1 MRFLGAAV
9 TLVALT
15 SVGGA
20 APLAALTQDLDND
33 GTPETIEV
41 SSAGVLTIAQGGPR
55 AKLQLGAL
63 VEVSLSVARGAGRTL
78 LVVDQKRSRTDR
90 EAMILEYRRTG
101 ATGVAAIVTTTKL
114 GGVGLDAEYQVE
126 LAATATGL
134 YRYQTRPDIRRCDGK
149 PTFLFAERLDGSK
162 FKRVAKLPDQLPA
175 GVATLAAKIDTA
187 PAVAPLLVHARA
199 ASLQPGVADAGGL
212 TMPHELDDGQLDTVW
227 REELAKSAGEG
238 QFFTFEPRLAGVQA
252 RQLRIIPG
260 NPTSAAAMKAA
271 NRPRMLAIVTPAS
284 TWRVE
289 LPDAANDPLRTAYV
303 VDLPSGIEC
312 LTVVLETTYGPSPG
326 ATAIAELEVF
336 AEGERAGGAD
346 AMLARIV
353 ADGKDGAI
361 KAAAVLARRGAAGA
375 VALDAEIGKTTDAV
389 ARRRLIA
396 VLVKIQ
402 DPAASAALTR
412 AATEGWVTGPA
423 LLDLID
429 ALARNGLVQELHDL
443 AGNSGIA
450 LDARTAA
457 VSRLGA
463 GPKEL
468 PLLVDLAGT
477 GPHELRRA
485 VIDRLSL
492 APAEALIE
500 AAIKNTDPPAS
511 GDLWR
516 ALTRR
521 ARTDAATRAGAL
533 AALLAA
539 LPGATDYERRYR
551 IVDGIA
557 TLGDAAALRGL
568 EAMLRGLPAGAQ
580 TSALRQVAIR
590 AIGYAPRPDAVKLVL
605 AFAQDPDPG
614 VRIAVLAA
622 LAGAETDAGDPWH
635 TADGPDGIDRVIIN
649 AIATDSWPEIRRRAA
664 STLGARCQRPG
675 PARALVDAV
684 AKDKHIDVRVDSLT
698 ALVQCRA
705 SGIDQLLAKTWD
717 DSKSPIELRTQA
729 VGLAVAL
736 GDPKL
741 GTQLVGKFTRW
752 RGAAIESAEALALAQ
767 RAAAAIAMLDA
778 PGAAAALIAALD
790 DSAFPEIVTAAALA
804 LGELGPKCPA
814 SAKAKLNVIARSDDQ
829 AAVAAK
835 RAAAQCG
842 R

>member
-1 MRFLGAAV
+1 MRILGAAA

-15 SVGGA
+15 SVGRA

-33 GTPETIEV
+33 GTAETIEV
-41 SSAGVLTIAQGGPR
+41 SATGLLTIAQGGLR
-55 AKLQLGAL
+55 AKVELGAV
-63 VEVSLSVARGAGRTL
+63 VEVSLAVARSGGRTL
-78 LVVDQKRSRTDR
+78 LVVEQKRSRTDR
-90 EAMILEYRRTG
+90 EATIFEYRRNG
-101 ATGVAAIVTTTKL
+101 ATGVAAVVASTKL

-134 YRYQTRPDIRRCDGK
+134 YRYQTRADIRRCDGT
-149 PTFLFAERLDGSK
+149 PTYLYAEGLDGSK
-162 FKRVAKLPDQLPA
+162 FKRVSRLPDQLPA
-175 GVATLAAKIDTA
+175 SVPSLPARIDTA
-187 PAVAPLLVHARA
+187 PAVAPLLVHAKA

-212 TMPHELDDGQLDTVW
+212 SIPHELDDGKLETVW
-227 REELAKSAGEG
+227 REELSKSSGEG

-252 RQLRIIPG
+252 RQLRIVPG
-260 NPTSAAAMKAA
+260 NPTSAATMKAA
-271 NRPRMLAIVTPAS
+271 NRPRTLALVTPSNA
-284 TWRVE
+284 WRVE
-289 LPDAANDPLRTAYV
+289 LPDAASDPLRSAYV
-303 VDLPSGIEC
+303 VDLPKGIEC
-312 LTVVLETTYGPSPG
+312 LTIILESTYGPSPG

-336 AEGERAGGAD
+336 ADGERAGGAE

-353 ADGKDGAI
+353 AEGKDGAI
-361 KAAAVLARRGAAGA
+361 GAASVLARRGVAGA
-375 VALDAEIGKTTDAV
+375 AAIDAELGKTTDGV

-402 DPAASAALTR
+402 DPAASASLTR
-412 AATEGWVTGPA
+412 AATEGWVTGRE
-423 LLDLID
+423 LLDLIA

-443 AGNSGIA
+443 AGNGGIA
-450 LDARTAA
+450 LDARIAA
-457 VSRLGA
+457 VGRLGP
-463 GPKEL
+463 GSKEL

-477 GPHELRRA
+477 GPAELRRA

-492 APAEALIE
+492 APAEVLGE
-500 AAIKNTDPPAS
+500 AAIHNTDAPAS

-516 ALTRR
+516 ALTRH
-521 ARTDAATRAGAL
+521 ARIETSARAGAL

-539 LPGATDYERRYR
+539 LPSATDYERRYR

-568 EAMLRGLPAGAQ
+568 EAMLRGLPPGAQ
-580 TSALRQVAIR
+580 TSALRQVAVH
-590 AIGYAPRPDAVKLVL
+590 AIGYAPRPESVKLVL
-605 AFAQDPDPG
+605 AFSQDPDPG
-614 VRIAVLAA
+614 VRIAVLSA

-649 AIATDSWPEIRRRAA
+649 ALATDSWPEIRRRAA

-675 PARALVDAV
+675 PARALGDAV
-684 AKDKHIDVRVDSLT
+684 ARDNQIDVRVDSLT

-705 SGIDQLLAKTWD
+705 SGIGQLLATTWD

-741 GTQLVGKFTRW
+741 GTKLVGTFTRW

-778 PGAAAALIAALD
+778 PGAAAALVAALD
-790 DSAFPEIVTAAALA
+790 DAAFPEIVTAAALA

-814 SAKAKLNVIARSDDQ
+814 SAKTKLEAIARTDEQ

-835 RAAAQCG
+835 RAAAKCG